1 MSEGLPPEFP
11 EALWQDICAADQED
25 NERCAYLAKEFVY
38 WADGR
43 HPNDLG
49 QLLDA
54 LRGAR
59 VYGVSLEI
67 IEAAW
72 NSSAPRAFRAQIAQD
87 WVGTVLYGL
96 NDPEGAIVVAQH
108 VGKTA
113 HEMGPGFL
121 SDFSDLMMEWGLLEA
136 AYTILSELIVKT
148 PGDLSVR
155 YNLGTCEK
163 FRGDWGAALDAF
175 EFVSRHEDAGGLVF
189 HNLLIAAIASQDQGR
204 IDSALTSIQGLDHRT
219 EWNLGEV
226 VQVEFKS
233 EESGHPVEVLY
244 AERVGPHQVKLRGL
258 PRSEDLPPFDSTLL
272 IDLQPQ
278 RYAGTEENQR
288 LIFPVLKVVEVSS
301 YETLTHSM
309 GDTEQRDAVCTI
321 LEEQAIPAR
330 ADGDDRILV
339 AVTVQTRSKVQ
350 QLLTKLNVFSD
361 AQH

>member
-1 MSEGLPPEFP
+1 MSQELPQEFP
-11 EALWQDICAADQED
+11 QALWQDICAADQED
-25 NERCAYLAKEFVY
+25 NERCAYLAKESVY

-59 VYGVSLEI
+59 AYGVSLEI

-108 VGKTA
+108 IGTTA

-163 FRGDWGAALDAF
+163 FRGDWTAAMDAF

-189 HNLLIAAIASQDQGR
+189 HNLLITAIANQDHQR
-204 IDSALTSIQGLDHRT
+204 VEAALEAIHALDQPTH
-219 EWNLGEV
+219 WNIGEV

-233 EESGHPVEVLY
+233 EQSGHPVEVLF
-244 AERVGPHQVKLRGL
+244 AERVAPHQVKLRGL
-258 PRSEDLPPFDSTLL
+258 PVSDELPPFDSTLL

-278 RYAGTEENQR
+278 RYAGSEDNER
-288 LIFPVLKVVEVSS
+288 LIFPVLKVLEISA
-301 YETLTHSM
+301 YETMIHLAD
-309 GDTEQRDAVCTI
+309 DTDRRDAICSI
-321 LEEQAIPAR
+321 FEEQAIPAR
-330 ADGDDRILV
+330 ADGERHVLI
-339 AVTVQTRSKVQ
+339 AVTPQTRPKVE
-350 QLLTKLNVFSD
+350 QLLTESN
-361 AQH
+361 